1 MRSSDVALI
10 SVLTALAVAFRYAK
24 NSVTPFQFVNIP
36 LALAYLAAGLFSPY
50 VGLAVAALSY
60 LISDLILFPGMWT
73 LVDSA
78 LAAVV
83 AFLFGVFYRR
93 FESRIAAF
101 IVAFLLTFFY
111 DILSSSLLYVIFG
124 LKPWEAFAW
133 GFIGLFLPI
142 MGGGM
147 IGVGPLTEFSTS
159 LLALVLIESVARRG
173 FGRWRSE

>member
-1 MRSSDVALI
+1 MRSSDVAVV
-10 SVLTALAVAFRYAK
+10 SVLTALAVTFRYAK
-24 NSVTPFQFVNIP
+24 NSVTTFQFVNIP

-50 VGLAVAALSY
+50 VGLTVAALSY
-60 LISDLILFPGMWT
+60 LISDLIIFPGIWT
-73 LVDSA
+73 LVNSV

-83 AFLFGVFYRR
+83 ALFFGVFYRR
-93 FESRIAAF
+93 FRSRVMVF
-101 IVAFLLTFFY
+101 ILAFLLTFFY
-111 DILSSSLLYVIFG
+111 DVFSSSLLYVVFG
-124 LKPWEAFAW
+124 LKPWEAFVW

-173 FGRWRSE
+173 FGRWKSE

>member
-1 MRSSDVALI
+1 MRSSDIALV
-10 SVLTALAVAFRYAK
+10 SVLTALAAVFRYVK

-36 LALAYLAAGLFSPY
+36 LALAYLSAGLFSPH
-50 VGLAVAALSY
+50 VGLTVAALSY
-60 LISDLILFPGMWT
+60 LISDLTLFPGIWT
-73 LVDSA
+73 PVNSV

-111 DILSSSLLYVIFG
+111 DVLSSSLLYVVFG
-124 LKPWEAFAW
+124 LKLREALAW

-147 IGVGPLTEFSTS
+147 IGVGPLTEFFTS
-159 LLALVLIESVARRG
+159 LLALVLIESIARRG

>member
-60 LISDLILFPGMWT
+60 LISDLILFPGIWT

-93 FESRIAAF
+93 
-101 IVAFLLTFFY
+101 
-111 DILSSSLLYVIFG
+111 
-124 LKPWEAFAW
+124 
-133 GFIGLFLPI
+133 
-142 MGGGM
+142 
-147 IGVGPLTEFSTS
+147 
-159 LLALVLIESVARRG
+159 
-173 FGRWRSE
+173 